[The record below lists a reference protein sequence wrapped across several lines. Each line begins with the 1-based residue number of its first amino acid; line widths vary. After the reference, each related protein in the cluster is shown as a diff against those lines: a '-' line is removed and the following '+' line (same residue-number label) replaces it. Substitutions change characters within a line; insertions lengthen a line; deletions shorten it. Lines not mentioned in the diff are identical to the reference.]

1 MTTAKSEPSAPAP
14 AAAPE
19 APPAPALPEVRQN
32 TSPESDQ
39 FGSVAVK
46 AGEDRWGVMNP
57 ANGGHWATD
66 AEVESWTVK

>member
-1 MTTAKSEPSAPAP
+1 MTTSKAAPAEAPETAAAASP
-14 AAAPE
+14 AA
-19 APPAPALPEVRQN
+19 PEVRQN
-32 TSPESDQ
+32 TTPDSDQ

-46 AGEDRWGVMNP
+46 AGDDRWGVMNP